1 VAHGWLVTE
10 LFNAKHENPVVQPVG
25 GLQDV
30 QYPGLVVSVV
40 QLF

>member
-1 VAHGWLVTE
+1 MAQAVLLVV
-10 LFNAKHENPVVQPVG
+10 LYAKHENPLVQPVG